1 MQPLLIRVA
10 FVSWC
15 NRKVP
20 PWGLQ
25 LGLKLCASLGVYAE
39 PIPKTEPWM
48 RERETATQQS
58 VWKKK
63 AWNFFNCVSRLIFSP
78 TLHSSR
84 FLGTAQTGNAGLAVS
99 LTGLLCLSQLG
110 LSLLWPRRVFWES
123 ADTSFV
129 FRIEPK
135 PLFCLCVSVS
145 RNTDLLLLLISGLG
159 KAALGLQLIPSNQ
172 LQCIRQIWSIT
183 ALSLCT
189 WANKLTLLQNMNMS
203 GEGAGMLAWIWI
215 YALIPSIC
223 GNRAAID

>member
-1 MQPLLIRVA
+1 MLVPVGTVTTVA
-10 FVSWC
+10 
-15 NRKVP
+15 K
-20 PWGLQ
+20 G
-25 LGLKLCASLGVYAE
+25 
-39 PIPKTEPWM
+39 
-48 RERETATQQS
+48 
-58 VWKKK
+58 
-63 AWNFFNCVSRLIFSP
+63 
-78 TLHSSR
+78 
-84 FLGTAQTGNAGLAVS
+84 
-99 LTGLLCLSQLG
+99 
-110 LSLLWPRRVFWES
+110 VFWES

-145 RNTDLLLLLISGLG
+145 RNTDLLLLLISRLG

-223 GNRAAID
+223 GNTRTWLGSSGLSWQHPHHLNLYDHQPLCSVKLVITINRPAVLKS